1 MAKSFNSALNE
12 LFSGVSNKDKNVRDE
27 WISKGSDFIKTME
40 PYSAK
45 MVLPSLFEAM
55 KDPKWQTKEFAC
67 NFLGELAQ
75 THKNVCH
82 YLPEIVPVVTDCM
95 VDLKQGVKDAATK
108 ALISCCQINNKD
120 IEPFIPHLVKSIGSP
135 QDVPECVH
143 NLSAT
148 TFVQSVDARTLSILT
163 PLLIRGLTDRTT
175 PVRRKTCVIIKNMAK
190 LVDDPSDAAKFASVL
205 LDRVRSA
212 AEGMSNPEARKVAEE
227 SLAILSEIDTDV
239 TDVTYKNAINTLVK
253 KYTDNHEYVS
263 GVVEHLVDMKEFN
276 VDVWKTAV
284 DVTEFENLYNACF
297 EEVQKKTI
305 DNGDE
310 EEIGEDLCDC
320 EFSLAYGGKILLN
333 NTRFN
338 LKKGN
343 RYGLCGPNGAGKS
356 TLMRAI
362 VNGQLDGF
370 PSKDDLKTA
379 YVEHDLDGSESNAS
393 VIDFIANDDQV
404 KENTWSREKIV
415 TTLES
420 VGFSVEQ
427 QSSPIN
433 TLSGGWKMKLAL
445 ARAMLLNAKLLLMD
459 EVSL

>member
-1 MAKSFNSALNE
+1 
-12 LFSGVSNKDKNVRDE
+12 
-27 WISKGSDFIKTME
+27 
-40 PYSAK
+40 
-45 MVLPSLFEAM
+45 M
-55 KDPKWQTKEFAC
+55 KDF
-67 NFLGELAQ
+67 N
-75 THKNVCH
+75 
-82 YLPEIVPVVTDCM
+82 M
-95 VDLKQGVKDAATK
+95 
-108 ALISCCQINNKD
+108 D
-120 IEPFIPHLVKSIGSP
+120 IWKS
-135 QDVPECVH
+135 
-143 NLSAT
+143 
-148 TFVQSVDARTLSILT
+148 
-163 PLLIRGLTDRTT
+163 
-175 PVRRKTCVIIKNMAK
+175 
-190 LVDDPSDAAKFASVL
+190 
-205 LDRVRSA
+205 
-212 AEGMSNPEARKVAEE
+212 
-227 SLAILSEIDTDV
+227 
-239 TDVTYKNAINTLVK
+239 
-253 KYTDNHEYVS
+253 
-263 GVVEHLVDMKEFN
+263 
-276 VDVWKTAV
+276 AV
-284 DVTEFENLYNACF
+284 DVGDFEKLYNACF

-370 PSKDDLKTA
+370 PSKDVLKTA
-379 YVEHDLDGSESNAS
+379 YVEHDLDGSESNAT
-393 VIDFIANDDQV
+393 VIDFIANDEQV

-445 ARAMLLNAKLLLMD
+445 ARAMLINAKLLLMD
-459 EVSL
+459 EVSF